1 MKTFT
6 ASIKSTN
13 FKSSIKLNSN
23 QKKDLYDFRVSWKNL
38 LTDKRLFDLDKA
50 LNSLDSG
57 WPVTGSTNKNNV
69 TPSSTK
75 ITLIFAETCKK
86 VG

>member
-1 MKTFT
+1 M
-6 ASIKSTN
+6 
-13 FKSSIKLNSN
+13 
-23 QKKDLYDFRVSWKNL
+23 SWKNL

-69 TPSSTK
+69 KPSNTN
-75 ITLIFAETCKK
+75 IVLIFAETCKL
-86 VG
+86 VS